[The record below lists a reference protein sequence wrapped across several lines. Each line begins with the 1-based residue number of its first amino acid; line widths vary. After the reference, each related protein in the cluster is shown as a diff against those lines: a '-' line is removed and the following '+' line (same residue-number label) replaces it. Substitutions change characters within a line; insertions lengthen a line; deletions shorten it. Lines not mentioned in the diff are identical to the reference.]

1 MANFKITAATTV
13 AELKEQFH
21 NEFGGVLRV
30 YQGRSEAPEDAT
42 LVSLGGK
49 VGELECRASRTV
61 GKFIEAFQSE
71 LGLKVKVYTKDNWVS
86 VLDGITL
93 ATVREIPK
101 NARKAQMEVFLGYK
115 RSEEDKSAECEG
127 AGAAVPAG
135 DYPTYSEAVALHKAG
150 SKSDRYKL
158 SDDGTIIYEIS
169 DALEGPLIVPEGV
182 EKVVFDRNDRI
193 EEMTAIIMP
202 DTVKEMKGYLNCN
215 YCENL
220 KYLRLSHSMKEIP
233 QEAFYSLNMEE
244 LVIPE
249 GVEVIGSGAFRYAS
263 IKRVSLPS
271 TLKFILPGAF
281 NRCDLEEIVIPAG
294 VKAIFPEAFSGNSE
308 LSRVT
313 LLSDETVVMSGAFE
327 DCAIEN
333 EEELYASHPLGDRTF
348 GMGEETYGDV
358 EQRNWRDEVTGIRR
372 ELTYI
377 PEYYCGPLRIAE
389 GTEAYPDIEDYS
401 GITELYLPDSITDQ
415 YFKIPENVVKLHVPE
430 HCTVLRLRNLKRL
443 EEFNCPASVEEISIS
458 ESPIRY
464 LVIPEGVT
472 EVTIC
477 DMPQLEEVKL
487 PETLTNLDLQRCP
500 ELKSVQ
506 LPASLTKLQYGCL
519 KACSMLKSIVIPET
533 ITEIPDGFANGCW
546 REQMQFTELV
556 IPPTVTEIGEGA
568 LSQNS
573 EIETVTIP
581 ASVKMIKANA
591 FADCPKLT
599 TVNVEGDPLV
609 FPGAFDNT
617 PGYTGKFITLPTT
630 EFTSEGHPM
639 VKLTVEQIFFKK
651 NYYERASEFLDND
664 GYYGSCVVMESKSAD
679 QYEYPLD
686 KVGYLTYS
694 SSASNGLSDFHD
706 EDEDACDSM
715 LGRGYFMVAHGEDSD
730 VDFGDD
736 IYERVASAL
745 ALILNSESGFTAENN
760 PYDGPEAYF
769 ELNVKNFDEDE
780 ILHTYNYHVYQDE
793 NGEWKVDT
801 L

>member
-1 MANFKITAATTV
+1 MANFKITATTTV
-13 AELKEQFH
+13 AELKEQFRG
-21 NEFGGVLRV
+21 EFGGILRV

-115 RSEEDKSAECEG
+115 RSEEDKSAECEC

-169 DALEGPLIVPEGV
+169 DSLEGPLIVPEGV

-263 IKRVSLPS
+263 IKSVSLPS

-281 NRCDLEEIVIPAG
+281 NRCNLEEIVIPAG
-294 VKAIFPEAFSGNSE
+294 VKAIFPEAFSGNSD

-313 LLSDETVVMSGAFE
+313 LLSDETIVMSGAFE

-401 GITELYLPDSITDQ
+401 GITELYLPDSITDK
-415 YFKIPENVVKLHVPE
+415 YFKITRNVTKVHVPS
-430 HCTVLRLRNLKRL
+430 HVTYLRLMYLSKL
-443 EEFNCPASVEEISIS
+443 EEFN
-458 ESPIRY
+458 
-464 LVIPEGVT
+464 IPEGVT
-472 EVTIC
+472 EIKISKSPIQTLDIPEGVTEIDIN
-477 DMPQLEEVKL
+477 DMPELKEIKL
-487 PETLTNLDLQRCP
+487 PSSLTNLSLQNCP
-500 ELKSVQ
+500 KLEDFDIPTSVTEISNGFLTDCVSLKSV
-506 LPASLTKLQYGCL
+506 K
-519 KACSMLKSIVIPET
+519 
-533 ITEIPDGFANGCW
+533 IPDGITSVPDCTARRCK
-546 REQMQFTELV
+546 FTELTIPASV
-556 IPPTVTEIGEGA
+556 IEIKDNA
-568 LSQNS
+568 FSDNDV
-573 EIETVTIP
+573 IEQVTIP
-581 ASVKMIKANA
+581 ASVKKIGSRT
-591 FADCPKLT
+591 FEDCPNLK
-599 TVNVEGDPLV
+599 TVTFEGDTIC
-609 FPGAFDNT
+609 FPGAFENV
-617 PGYTGKFITLPTT
+617 PGFKGKLITLPTT

-639 VKLTVEQIFFKK
+639 VRLTVDQIFFKK
-651 NYYERASEFLDND
+651 NYYERAMEFLGDD
-664 GYYGSCVVMESKSAD
+664 GYSGECVVMSSKSAD
-679 QYEYPLD
+679 QDNYPLD
-686 KVGYLTYS
+686 KIGYLKDV
-694 SSASNGLSDFHD
+694 SSASEGLEYFHD
-706 EDEDACDSM
+706 EEESACDDM
-715 LGRGYFMVAHGEDSD
+715 LGRGYLMVAYPNNSDEDYGWEIND
-730 VDFGDD
+730 
-736 IYERVASAL
+736 RCAKAL
-745 ALILNSESGFTAENN
+745 ALILKPQSGVTPEDY

-780 ILHTYNYHVYQDE
+780 ILHTYNYHVYQDG